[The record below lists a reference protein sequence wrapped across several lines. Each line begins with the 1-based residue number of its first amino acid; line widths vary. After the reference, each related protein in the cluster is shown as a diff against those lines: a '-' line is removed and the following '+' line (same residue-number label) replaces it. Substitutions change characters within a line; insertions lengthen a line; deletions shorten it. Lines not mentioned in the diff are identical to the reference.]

1 VTLVRDM
8 SKILVDLGMPLISVI
23 PQDLCTAG
31 DKLEALDIIL
41 ECLQDAYASGHD
53 HVILFHFL
61 DVIYF

>member
-1 VTLVRDM
+1 
-8 SKILVDLGMPLISVI
+8 MPLISVI